1 MRTRVDTFRTLWL
14 GTAGGAGA
22 DHPRLGVA
30 GSAHPE
36 GARCRRGEE
45 VSFFSALGL
54 AWQIAGDTPGA
65 VIAARAAWATGK
77 GPISALRSFARATEG
92 QVDDEVLAEL
102 EAGLRRVL
110 QGLALVVRGAVTLS
124 QALADPRVR
133 QALDQ
138 ALAGAIEAGFYAGV
152 ARATLIRWLEE

>member
-1 MRTRVDTFRTLWL
+1 M
-14 GTAGGAGA
+14 
-22 DHPRLGVA
+22 
-30 GSAHPE
+30 
-36 GARCRRGEE
+36 
-45 VSFFSALGL
+45 SFFSALGL
-54 AWQIAGDTPGA
+54 AWQIAGDTPVA